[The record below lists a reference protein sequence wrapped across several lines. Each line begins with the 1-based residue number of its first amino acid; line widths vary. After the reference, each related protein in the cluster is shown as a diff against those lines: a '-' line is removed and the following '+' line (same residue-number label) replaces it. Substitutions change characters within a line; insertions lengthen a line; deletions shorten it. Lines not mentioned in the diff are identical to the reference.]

1 MVPPEV
7 GRSTNAGID
16 MTRHGEPC
24 DMEPIQCSNR
34 LLGGLLEVLMYA
46 TRSGQFDNAQSLLT
60 ALRTLR
66 PNFRELDLVEGWLL
80 VGRHQYA
87 DAARILRELHNGERA
102 ESVVPF
108 ASAMMALCLNALGDQ
123 EWHVYANEVLARDED
138 PDSVALVRTL
148 IGVQEEMDAGTFG
161 TATAAPAA
169 ESLDLSAYHSAHYF
183 TRA

>member
-1 MVPPEV
+1 
-7 GRSTNAGID
+7 
-16 MTRHGEPC
+16 
-24 DMEPIQCSNR
+24 MEPIQCSNR

-46 TRSGQFDNAQSLLT
+46 TRSGQFEHAQSLLT

-108 ASAMMALCLNALGDQ
+108 ASAMMALCLNALGDP

-148 IGVQEEMDAGTFG
+148 VGVQEEMNAGTFSS
-161 TATAAPAA
+161 TAGGAPAAPAA
-169 ESLDLSAYHSAHYF
+169 ESVDLSAYHSAHYF
-183 TRA
+183 TRV